1 MRSFWTGGVMEVVVV
16 NTRGDCEVSAGE
28 HLEEERDDGG
38 EDVELLELQL
48 SGGSPWGF
56 TLRGGLEYHEPL
68 VVTKVE
74 DGSGAALGRVQIGD
88 QIVSVNSVLLSG
100 YRLEAICLVK
110 RSHKTL
116 SLGIKRRNESSC
128 RPRSWHSAK
137 STDNP
142 TTDSPKS
149 EPSPAPD
156 STWQTKYDAG
166 SPTNEFTSCW
176 GQTNLRQVSCQYSSV
191 GNMESVEPSSHA
203 FSKEQPSSKPNGGED
218 HPMFLS
224 GTTDH
229 TSPRGVAPT
238 EGIFYRGVPNDPG
251 VPNDCHR
258 YLQIPMGNGGRVSPS
273 VDEQASSKFSSTW
286 RSNHRPV
293 WHIPESKMTT
303 IQDPPAP
310 PPPLRSDSFTA
321 TRVHEKS
328 LVGSFPEGISV
339 YPQQKPHCRPV
350 DQQLDG
356 EARHS
361 FNPPP
366 KKDFFQ
372 PYLSVE
378 DYSNKLKP
386 SKPLSLSSTDVRQ
399 GQNPFTCE
407 VQHQRQH
414 SDDSPFSVYP
424 NATSSPN
431 TQSVGNYYRSL
442 QDLPTNAGSRNKART
457 SMAFEPNYEGQ
468 AHFRYYCI
476 TAQQPSLKSSTQ
488 GWIGDERRSEMGTT
502 QGATDRS
509 LVGSQ
514 KAVKT
519 KYPQLN
525 LLENKSSNGYSKQA
539 ISPPSQATSP
549 APNHVISKSSS
560 GERETQK
567 KKDGVKPQP
576 SRHVT
581 KKQMEQNNQMPI
593 QHLDNPW
600 ISKQDHKICPHKT
613 PMLHSLAQ
621 ESKMAE
627 KIIVTAKAGGQE
639 STDAIGG
646 KQGRRS
652 DRYATTL
659 RNEIQQKR
667 DQLQKSR
674 SAATLTC
681 SSEVEDDSDIWKSNE
696 TSTSSSDGS
705 FTNTYK
711 DHLKEAQAKVL
722 KATSFMRRDLELPG
736 NESASD
742 QLPKRSGP
750 VNGQVTRIGGRK
762 RFPVDKKIHS
772 FSEPDKINKIG
783 VEDKA
788 AGSFVDRYKFF
799 ESSCKPVLQKPIPK
813 QSPVSPNEDRNERKT
828 RLIGDIH
835 QAPLKQSK
843 SSHADL
849 NTEEQQRLGTFA
861 EYEATWNMQKKPVE
875 RRITGRYRSAENI
888 LDSGLEEFNS
898 TVCVHERSRSS
909 PSADFYG
916 QKIPLPSRKSPVES
930 QPEANGQQETRITRG
945 SGKEHSPLNISEPIT
960 LNVLESVAV
969 PLASNQRPK
978 PDTRQTAT
986 LSSNHLQVPK
996 SKQRLPKSKGCEP
1009 QRSAKPTQQDAM
1021 SPTRASQQFRVQTSS
1036 PHPTPEPQRLIT
1048 SPCPAEHLERDIHLT
1063 AAPEE
1068 DQRSDTEGT
1077 LCHTPRLLGR
1087 SSPKQKTDLMVT
1099 SASRTHSRS
1108 PSPQFYPQRLTDEPP
1123 ATVQKKDQCRSKTE
1137 ETSEPNTAGR
1147 KVPIQIVC
1155 AENGSERENRNYVQ
1169 HGESSG
1175 SSEVPKT
1182 GQLKKTDLSLFIAH
1196 AHPDPIKNAEHQTV
1210 LDNTDPRS
1218 NSLTEHSEEDLKRQ
1232 ELARDIMGK
1241 DKSLVDILDQSKM
1254 KTTMDLMEGIFPQGE
1269 HLLEGVQQRRKAI
1282 SKHTSPKNTPQQR
1295 AENSLSSSA
1304 SLVSSSSYYSTSAP
1318 KAELLM
1324 KMKDMQEHMEEQ
1336 DSEDELDYD
1345 LSNKKQELIDS
1356 LSKKL
1361 QVLREA
1367 RESLQE
1373 DVQDNNAL
1381 GEDVEATVQTVCK
1394 PNELEKFRMFVGDLD
1409 KVVSLLLSLSG
1420 RLARVENALDN
1431 LEEGTSADEKHTL
1444 TQKRKLLIRQHE
1456 DAKELKENLDRRERL
1471 VYEILASY
1479 LSEELLADYRHFVKM
1494 KSALIIEQRKL
1505 EDKIK
1510 LGEEQLKCL
1519 KDSLPLDQRLL
1530 Y

>member
-1 MRSFWTGGVMEVVVV
+1 MDAVDAGVCAGVP
-16 NTRGDCEVSAGE
+16 AGE
-28 HLEEERDDGG
+28 QKSVQDLEEEKGRD
-38 EDVELLELQL
+38 EELMEFQL

-68 VVTKVE
+68 TITKVE
-74 DGSGAALGRVQIGD
+74 DGSRAALGRLQIGD
-88 QIVSVNSVLLSG
+88 EIVRVNSVLLSG
-100 YRLEAICLVK
+100 YRMEAICLVK
-110 RSHKTL
+110 SSHKTL
-116 SLGIKRRNESSC
+116 SLGIKRRNDSSC
-128 RPRSWHSAK
+128 RPHTWHSAK

-142 TTDSPKS
+142 STDSPKS
-149 EPSPAPD
+149 EPSPVPD
-156 STWQTKYDAG
+156 PTWQTKYDAG
-166 SPTNEFTSCW
+166 SPTKEFSSCW
-176 GQTNLRQVSCQYSSV
+176 GQTSLRQVSCQFSSV
-191 GNMESVEPSSHA
+191 GNVESIEPSSHA

-218 HPMFLS
+218 PPMFLS

-229 TSPRGVAPT
+229 SASLCVAPT
-238 EGIFYRGVPNDPG
+238 EGMFYRGVPNDPG

-273 VDEQASSKFSSTW
+273 VEEQASSKFSSTG

-293 WHIPESKMTT
+293 WHIPENKMST
-303 IQDPPAP
+303 IQAPPAP

-328 LVGSFPEGISV
+328 LVGSFPEGLPV
-339 YPQQKPHCRPV
+339 YPQPKPHCRAV
-350 DQQLDG
+350 DRQLDG
-356 EARHS
+356 ERGHEARHS
-361 FNPPP
+361 YNPPP
-366 KKDFFQ
+366 KKDFLQ
-372 PYLSVE
+372 PYLSVK
-378 DYSNKLKP
+378 DYPNQLNPTKP
-386 SKPLSLSSTDVRQ
+386 FSLSSTDVRQ
-399 GQNPFTCE
+399 GQNPFAYE
-407 VQHQRQH
+407 LQHQRQH
-414 SDDSPFSVYP
+414 SDDSPFSVHP
-424 NATSSPN
+424 NATCSPK
-431 TQSVGNYYRSL
+431 TQSVGSYYRSL
-442 QDLPTNAGSRNKART
+442 QDLPTNAGCRNQART
-457 SMAFEPNYEGQ
+457 STAFDPNHEGQ

-476 TAQQPSLKSSTQ
+476 TARQPSLESSTQ
-488 GWIGDERRSEMGTT
+488 GWIGDERRSETGTT

-509 LVGSQ
+509 FVGPQ

-525 LLENKSSNGYSKQA
+525 LPENKSSNGYSKQA
-539 ISPPSQATSP
+539 INPPSQATSP
-549 APNHVISKSSS
+549 VPNHLISKSSS

-567 KKDGVKPQP
+567 KDGVKPQP
-576 SRHVT
+576 SRHVP
-581 KKQMEQNNQMPI
+581 KKQMEQKNPMST
-593 QHLDNPW
+593 QHQDNPW

-621 ESKMAE
+621 ESKKMAE
-627 KIIVTAKAGGQE
+627 IIPTAKESGQE
-639 STDAIGG
+639 SPDLIGG

-659 RNEIQQKR
+659 RNEIQQKKA
-667 DQLQKSR
+667 QLQKSR

-681 SSEVEDDSDIWKSNE
+681 SSEVEEDSDIWKSNE

-736 NESASD
+736 NEAASG
-742 QLPKRSGP
+742 QLPQKP
-750 VNGQVTRIGGRK
+750 VPVHGQVTRIGGRK
-762 RFPVDKKIHS
+762 RFPMDKKIHS
-772 FSEPDKINKIG
+772 FSEPDKINEVG
-783 VEDKA
+783 VEGEA

-799 ESSCKPVLQKPIPK
+799 EGSCKPVLQKPIPK
-813 QSPVSPNEDRNERKT
+813 QSLLSPNERKT
-828 RLIGDIH
+828 RLTGDHESIH

-843 SSHADL
+843 SSHSDL

-875 RRITGRYRSAENI
+875 RRTTGRYRSAENI
-888 LDSGLEEFNS
+888 LDSGLEESNS

-916 QKIPLPSRKSPVES
+916 QKIPLPPRKSPVES
-930 QPEANGQQETRITRG
+930 QPEAKDQQETHITRV
-945 SGKEHSPLNISEPIT
+945 SERVHSPLNISEPIT
-960 LNVLESVAV
+960 LNVLESVAA
-969 PLASNQRPK
+969 PHASNQTPK
-978 PDTRQTAT
+978 PDTRQLAT
-986 LSSNHLQVPK
+986 LSSNHLQVPM
-996 SKQRLPKSKGCEP
+996 SKQLLPKNKGSEP
-1009 QRSAKPTQQDAM
+1009 QRSTQPKQPDAM
-1021 SPTRASQQFRVQTSS
+1021 CPSRASQEFRVQTSS
-1036 PHPTPEPQRLIT
+1036 PEPTPGPRRLST
-1048 SPCPAEHLERDIHLT
+1048 SPRPTEHLERDVRLT
-1063 AAPEE
+1063 AAPE
-1068 DQRSDTEGT
+1068 DGRRSNTEGM
-1077 LCHTPRLLGR
+1077 LSHTPRLLGR
-1087 SSPKQKTDLMVT
+1087 SSPKQNADLMVT
-1099 SASRTHSRS
+1099 SAGRSRS

-1123 ATVQKKDQCRSKTE
+1123 AIVQKKDPCSSKTE

-1155 AENGSERENRNYVQ
+1155 AENGSERENRNYLQ
-1169 HGESSG
+1169 SSG
-1175 SSEVPKT
+1175 GSEVPKT
-1182 GQLKKTDLSLFIAH
+1182 GQLKKTDSPEKSKSLFIAY
-1196 AHPDPIKNAEHQTV
+1196 ARPDPIKNTELQTDKTV
-1210 LDNTDPRS
+1210 LDNTEPARS
-1218 NSLTEHSEEDLKRQ
+1218 NGLTEHSAEDLKRE

-1241 DKSLVDILDQSKM
+1241 DKSLADILDQSKM

-1269 HLLEGVQQRRKAI
+1269 QLLEGVQLRRKA
-1282 SKHTSPKNTPQQR
+1282 SKQTSPKNTLQR
-1295 AENSLSSSA
+1295 AEDSLASSV

-1318 KAELLM
+1318 KAELLI

-1356 LSKKL
+1356 LSNKL

-1373 DVQDNNAL
+1373 DVQDNNVL
-1381 GEDVEATVQTVCK
+1381 GEDVEATVQTICK

-1444 TQKRKLLIRQHE
+1444 TEKRKLLIRQHE

-1479 LSEELLADYRHFVKM
+1479 LSEERLADYRHFVKM

>member
-1 MRSFWTGGVMEVVVV
+1 MVDIVTQTMPAESEVHVARNFLTKILRSSMRKNRFKG
-16 NTRGDCEVSAGE
+16 
-28 HLEEERDDGG
+28 
-38 EDVELLELQL
+38 
-48 SGGSPWGF
+48 
-56 TLRGGLEYHEPL
+56 
-68 VVTKVE
+68 
-74 DGSGAALGRVQIGD
+74 
-88 QIVSVNSVLLSG
+88 
-100 YRLEAICLVK
+100 
-110 RSHKTL
+110 
-116 SLGIKRRNESSC
+116 RNESSC
-128 RPRSWHSAK
+128 RPYSWHSAK

-142 TTDSPKS
+142 NTDGPKS
-149 EPSPAPD
+149 EPSPVPD
-156 STWQTKYDAG
+156 PTWQTKYDAG
-166 SPTNEFTSCW
+166 SPTKDFTSCW
-176 GQTNLRQVSCQYSSV
+176 GQTNLRQVSCQFSSV

-203 FSKEQPSSKPNGGED
+203 FSKEQPISSKPNGGED
-218 HPMFLS
+218 HPVFLS

-229 TSPRGVAPT
+229 SAPRSVAPT
-238 EGIFYRGVPNDPG
+238 EGMFYRGVTNDLG

-273 VDEQASSKFSSTW
+273 VEEQASSKFSSTG

-293 WHIPESKMTT
+293 WHIPENKMSTT
-303 IQDPPAP
+303 QVPPAP

-328 LVGSFPEGISV
+328 LAGSV
-339 YPQQKPHCRPV
+339 YPPQKPHCRAV
-350 DQQLDG
+350 DRQLDG
-356 EARHS
+356 ERGHEARHS
-361 FNPPP
+361 YNPPP
-366 KKDFFQ
+366 KKDFLQ

-378 DYSNKLKP
+378 DYTNQLNPTKLF
-386 SKPLSLSSTDVRQ
+386 SLSSTDVRQ
-399 GQNPFTCE
+399 GQNPFSYE
-407 VQHQRQH
+407 LQHQRQH

-424 NATSSPN
+424 NATGSPK
-431 TQSVGNYYRSL
+431 TQSVGSYYRSL
-442 QDLPTNAGSRNKART
+442 QDLPTNAGSRNQART
-457 SMAFEPNYEGQ
+457 SMAFDHNYEGQ

-476 TAQQPSLKSSTQ
+476 TAQQPSLESSTQ
-488 GWIGDERRSEMGTT
+488 GWIGDERKSEMGTT
-502 QGATDRS
+502 QGATDKS
-509 LVGSQ
+509 FVGSQ
-514 KAVKT
+514 KVVKT

-525 LLENKSSNGYSKQA
+525 LPENKSSNGYSKQA
-539 ISPPSQATSP
+539 VIPPSQATSSL
-549 APNHVISKSSS
+549 PNHLISKSGS
-560 GERETQK
+560 GEREIQK
-567 KKDGVKPQP
+567 KKET
-576 SRHVT
+576 SRHVP
-581 KKQMEQNNQMPI
+581 KNQMEQKNPMSTHHQ
-593 QHLDNPW
+593 DNPW

-621 ESKMAE
+621 ESKKLAE
-627 KIIVTAKAGGQE
+627 NMIITTKEGGQE

-667 DQLQKSR
+667 AQLQKSR

-681 SSEVEDDSDIWKSNE
+681 SNEVEEDSDIWKSNE

-736 NESASD
+736 NEAASG
-742 QLPKRSGP
+742 QLPKRPGP
-750 VNGQVTRIGGRK
+750 VHGQVTRIGGRK
-762 RFPVDKKIHS
+762 RFPMDKKIHS
-772 FSEPDKINKIG
+772 FSEPDKINEVG

-788 AGSFVDRYKFF
+788 AGSFVDRCNFF
-799 ESSCKPVLQKPIPK
+799 EESCKPVLQKPIPK
-813 QSPVSPNEDRNERKT
+813 QSLLSPNEDHNERKT
-828 RLIGDIH
+828 RLTGDRESIH

-843 SSHADL
+843 SSHSDL

-861 EYEATWNMQKKPVE
+861 EYEATWNLQKKPME
-875 RRITGRYRSAENI
+875 RRTTGRYRSAENI
-888 LDSGLEEFNS
+888 LDSGLEESNS

-916 QKIPLPSRKSPVES
+916 QKIPLPPRQSPVVS
-930 QPEANGQQETRITRG
+930 QPEATDQQEARITRV
-945 SGKEHSPLNISEPIT
+945 SEREHSPLNISEPQEPLPKI
-960 LNVLESVAV
+960 LESVAA
-969 PLASNQRPK
+969 PLASNQRSRS
-978 PDTRQTAT
+978 DTRQPAT
-986 LSSNHLQVPK
+986 LSSHHLQVPM
-996 SKQRLPKSKGCEP
+996 SEQLLPKNKGSEL
-1009 QRSAKPTQQDAM
+1009 QRSAQPKQPDTM
-1021 SPTRASQQFRVQTSS
+1021 LRVQTSS
-1036 PHPTPEPQRLIT
+1036 PELTQGPRRLCT
-1048 SPCPAEHLERDIHLT
+1048 SPCPAEHLERDIRLT
-1063 AAPEE
+1063 PTPE
-1068 DQRSDTEGT
+1068 DGQKSDNEGT
-1077 LCHTPRLLGR
+1077 LSHTPHLLGC
-1087 SSPKQKTDLMVT
+1087 SSPKQNADLTVT
-1099 SASRTHSRS
+1099 SASRTRS

-1123 ATVQKKDQCRSKTE
+1123 ATVQKKNPCSSKME
-1137 ETSEPNTAGR
+1137 EPNIAGR
-1147 KVPIQIVC
+1147 KVPIQIIC
-1155 AENGSERENRNYVQ
+1155 AENGSEGENRSYLQ

-1175 SSEVPKT
+1175 GSEVPKT
-1182 GQLKKTDLSLFIAH
+1182 GQLKKIDSPEKSKSLFIAYTR
-1196 AHPDPIKNAEHQTV
+1196 PDPIRNAEHQTDRTV
-1210 LDNTDPRS
+1210 LENTESDRS
-1218 NSLTEHSEEDLKRQ
+1218 NGLTEHSEEDLKRE

-1269 HLLEGVQQRRKAI
+1269 QLLEGVQQRRKAT
-1282 SKHTSPKNTPQQR
+1282 SKQTSPKNTQQR
-1295 AENSLSSSA
+1295 LEDSLASSV

-1318 KAELLM
+1318 KAELLI

-1373 DVQDNNAL
+1373 DVQDNNLL
-1381 GEDVEATVQTVCK
+1381 GEEVEATVQTICK

-1420 RLARVENALDN
+1420 RLARVENALNN

-1444 TQKRKLLIRQHE
+1444 TEKRKLLIRQHE

-1471 VYEILASY
+1471 VYEILASN
-1479 LSEELLADYRHFVKM
+1479 LSEERLADYRHFVKM

-1519 KDSLPLDQRLL
+1519 KESLPLDQRLL

>member
-1 MRSFWTGGVMEVVVV
+1 MEVVV
-16 NTRGDCEVSAGE
+16 NTREECEVSAGDRV
-28 HLEEERDDGG
+28 EEEDDDDE
-38 EDVELLELQL
+38 EDVEVMELQL

-68 VVTKVE
+68 IITKVE
-74 DGSGAALGRVQIGD
+74 AGSGAALARVRIGD

-110 RSHKTL
+110 SSHKTL

-128 RPRSWHSAK
+128 RPNSWHSAK

-166 SPTNEFTSCW
+166 SPTKEFTSCW
-176 GQTNLRQVSCQYSSV
+176 GQTNLRQVSCQFSSV

-229 TSPRGVAPT
+229 SSPRGVAPT

-273 VDEQASSKFSSTW
+273 VEEQASSKFSSTW

-293 WHIPESKMTT
+293 WHIPESKMAT
-303 IQDPPAP
+303 IQASPAP

-339 YPQQKPHCRPV
+339 YPQQKSHCRAV

-356 EARHS
+356 EARQS
-361 FNPPP
+361 YNPPP

-378 DYSNKLKP
+378 DYPNKPKP
-386 SKPLSLSSTDVRQ
+386 SKPFSLSSTDVRQ
-399 GQNPFTCE
+399 GQNPFTYE
-407 VQHQRQH
+407 LQHQRQH

-431 TQSVGNYYRSL
+431 AQSVGSYYRSL

-457 SMAFEPNYEGQ
+457 SMAFDPNYEGQ

-525 LLENKSSNGYSKQA
+525 LAENKSSNGYSKQA

-549 APNHVISKSSS
+549 VPNHGISKSSS

-567 KKDGVKPQP
+567 QKDGVKPQP
-576 SRHVT
+576 SRHVP
-581 KKQMEQNNQMPI
+581 KKQMEQNNQI
-593 QHLDNPW
+593 STQHLDNPW

-627 KIIVTAKAGGQE
+627 KNIVTAKAGGQE

-813 QSPVSPNEDRNERKT
+813 QSLLSPNEDHNERKT
-828 RLIGDIH
+828 RLTGDCESIH

-849 NTEEQQRLGTFA
+849 NAEDQQRLGTFA

-888 LDSGLEEFNS
+888 LDSGLEESNS

-916 QKIPLPSRKSPVES
+916 QKIPLPPRKSPVDS
-930 QPEANGQQETRITRG
+930 QPEANGQQETRITRV
-945 SGKEHSPLNISEPIT
+945 SGREHSPLNISEPMT

-978 PDTRQTAT
+978 PDTRQPTT
-986 LSSNHLQVPK
+986 LSSNHLQVPM
-996 SKQRLPKSKGCEP
+996 SKQRLPKTKGSEP
-1009 QRSAKPTQQDAM
+1009 QRSAQPTQPDAM
-1021 SPTRASQQFRVQTSS
+1021 LPSRASQEFRVQTSS
-1036 PHPTPEPQRLIT
+1036 PEPTQEPQRLIT
-1048 SPCPAEHLERDIHLT
+1048 SPCPAEHLEREIHLT

-1068 DQRSDTEGT
+1068 AQRSNTEGT
-1077 LCHTPRLLGR
+1077 LSHTPRLLGR
-1087 SSPKQKTDLMVT
+1087 SSPKQNTDLTVT
-1099 SASRTHSRS
+1099 SASRTRSRS
-1108 PSPQFYPQRLTDEPP
+1108 PSPQFYPQKLTDEPP
-1123 ATVQKKDQCRSKTE
+1123 ATVQKKDQCRTE

-1169 HGESSG
+1169 YSG
-1175 SSEVPKT
+1175 GSEVPKT
-1182 GQLKKTDLSLFIAH
+1182 GQLKKTDSPEKSKSLFIAY
-1196 AHPDPIKNAEHQTV
+1196 AHPDPIKNTEHQTV
-1210 LDNTDPRS
+1210 LDNTEPRS
-1218 NSLTEHSEEDLKRQ
+1218 NGLTEHSEDLKRE

-1269 HLLEGVQQRRKAI
+1269 QLLEGVQQRRKAI
-1282 SKHTSPKNTPQQR
+1282 NKQTSPKNTQQR
-1295 AENSLSSSA
+1295 VEDSLSSSA

-1318 KAELLM
+1318 KAELLI

-1345 LSNKKQELIDS
+1345 LSNKKEELIDS

-1381 GEDVEATVQTVCK
+1381 GEDVEATVQTICK

-1444 TQKRKLLIRQHE
+1444 TEKRKLLIRQHE

-1479 LSEELLADYRHFVKM
+1479 LSEERLADYRHFVKM

>member
-1 MRSFWTGGVMEVVVV
+1 MRESSGSCQESLSHTGELRSSGGVMEVV
-16 NTRGDCEVSAGE
+16 NAREDCGDSAGDV
-28 HLEEERDDGG
+28 LEEEEDGG
-38 EDVELLELQL
+38 DVELMELRL

-68 VVTKVE
+68 IITKVE
-74 DGSGAALGRVQIGD
+74 AGSGAALARVRSGD

-110 RSHKTL
+110 SSHKTL

-128 RPRSWHSAK
+128 RPHSWHSAK

-166 SPTNEFTSCW
+166 SPTKEFTSCW
-176 GQTNLRQVSCQYSSV
+176 GQTNLRQVSCQVSSV

-229 TSPRGVAPT
+229 GPPRGVAPT

-251 VPNDCHR
+251 VANDSHR

-273 VDEQASSKFSSTW
+273 VEEQASSKFSSTW

-293 WHIPESKMTT
+293 WHIPESKMTS
-303 IQDPPAP
+303 IQAP

-339 YPQQKPHCRPV
+339 YPHCRAV
-350 DQQLDG
+350 DQQLDS

-361 FNPPP
+361 YNPPP

-378 DYSNKLKP
+378 DYPNKPKP
-386 SKPLSLSSTDVRQ
+386 SKPFSLSSTDVRQ
-399 GQNPFTCE
+399 GQNPFTYE
-407 VQHQRQH
+407 LQHPRQH
-414 SDDSPFSVYP
+414 SDDSHFSVHP
-424 NATSSPN
+424 NGTSSPN
-431 TQSVGNYYRSL
+431 TQSVGSYYRSL

-457 SMAFEPNYEGQ
+457 SMAFDPNYEGQ

-488 GWIGDERRSEMGTT
+488 GWIGDERRSEMGTS

-525 LLENKSSNGYSKQA
+525 VPENKSSNGYTKQA
-539 ISPPSQATSP
+539 ISPPSQAASP
-549 APNHVISKSSS
+549 LPNHVISKSSS

-567 KKDGVKPQP
+567 KKEGVKPQP
-576 SRHVT
+576 SRHV
-581 KKQMEQNNQMPI
+581 PPG

-627 KIIVTAKAGGQE
+627 KMTVTAKAGGQE
-639 STDAIGG
+639 SIDAIGG

-722 KATSFMRRDLELPG
+722 KATSFMRRDLELSG

-750 VNGQVTRIGGRK
+750 VNGQVSRIGGRK

-799 ESSCKPVLQKPIPK
+799 ESSCKPVLQKPIP
-813 QSPVSPNEDRNERKT
+813 NEDHIERKS
-828 RLIGDIH
+828 RLTGDCESIH

-888 LDSGLEEFNS
+888 LDSGLEESNS

-916 QKIPLPSRKSPVES
+916 QKIPPPPRKSPVQS
-930 QPEANGQQETRITRG
+930 QPEANGQQETHISRG
-945 SGKEHSPLNISEPIT
+945 SGREHNPLNISEPIT
-960 LNVLESVAV
+960 MNVLESVAV

-978 PDTRQTAT
+978 PDTRQPAT
-986 LSSNHLQVPK
+986 LSSNHLQVPT
-996 SKQRLPKSKGCEP
+996 SKQRLPKNKGSEP
-1009 QRSAKPTQQDAM
+1009 QRSGKPTQPDATG
-1021 SPTRASQQFRVQTSS
+1021 PTRPSQEFRVQTSL
-1036 PHPTPEPQRLIT
+1036 PEPTQEPQRLIT
-1048 SPCPAEHLERDIHLT
+1048 SPCPPQHLERDMHLT

-1068 DQRSDTEGT
+1068 DQRSDSEGT
-1077 LCHTPRLLGR
+1077 LSHTPRLLGR
-1087 SSPKQKTDLMVT
+1087 SSPKQKTDLTVT
-1099 SASRTHSRS
+1099 SASRTRSRS
-1108 PSPQFYPQRLTDEPP
+1108 PSPQFYPQRLSDEPP

-1137 ETSEPNTAGR
+1137 ETSEPNSAGR
-1147 KVPIQIVC
+1147 KVPIKIVC

-1169 HGESSG
+1169 SSA

-1182 GQLKKTDLSLFIAH
+1182 GQLKKTDSPEKSKSLFNAH
-1196 AHPDPIKNAEHQTV
+1196 AHPDPIKNTEHQTV
-1210 LDNTDPRS
+1210 LDNTEPRS
-1218 NSLTEHSEEDLKRQ
+1218 NGLTTRSEEDLKRE

-1269 HLLEGVQQRRKAI
+1269 QLLEGVQQRRKAI
-1282 SKHTSPKNTPQQR
+1282 NKQTSPKNTPQR
-1295 AENSLSSSA
+1295 VEDSLS

-1318 KAELLM
+1318 KAELLI

-1336 DSEDELDYD
+1336 DSEDELDCD

-1381 GEDVEATVQTVCK
+1381 GEDVEATVQTICK

-1444 TQKRKLLIRQHE
+1444 TEKRKLLIRQHE

-1479 LSEELLADYRHFVKM
+1479 LSEERMQDYRHFVKM

>member
-1 MRSFWTGGVMEVVVV
+1 
-16 NTRGDCEVSAGE
+16 
-28 HLEEERDDGG
+28 
-38 EDVELLELQL
+38 
-48 SGGSPWGF
+48 
-56 TLRGGLEYHEPL
+56 
-68 VVTKVE
+68 
-74 DGSGAALGRVQIGD
+74 
-88 QIVSVNSVLLSG
+88 
-100 YRLEAICLVK
+100 
-110 RSHKTL
+110 
-116 SLGIKRRNESSC
+116 
-128 RPRSWHSAK
+128 
-137 STDNP
+137 
-142 TTDSPKS
+142 
-149 EPSPAPD
+149 
-156 STWQTKYDAG
+156 
-166 SPTNEFTSCW
+166 
-176 GQTNLRQVSCQYSSV
+176 
-191 GNMESVEPSSHA
+191 MESVEPSSHA

-229 TSPRGVAPT
+229 SSPRGVAPT
-238 EGIFYRGVPNDPG
+238 EEIFYRGVPNDTE

-273 VDEQASSKFSSTW
+273 VEEQASSKFSSTW

-303 IQDPPAP
+303 IQAPPAP

-339 YPQQKPHCRPV
+339 YPQQKPHCRAV

-361 FNPPP
+361 YNTPP

-378 DYSNKLKP
+378 DYPNKLKP
-386 SKPLSLSSTDVRQ
+386 SKPFSLSSTDVRQ
-399 GQNPFTCE
+399 GQNPFTYE
-407 VQHQRQH
+407 LQHQRQH
-414 SDDSPFSVYP
+414 SDDSHFSVYP
-424 NATSSPN
+424 NGTSSPN
-431 TQSVGNYYRSL
+431 TQSVGSYYRSL

-457 SMAFEPNYEGQ
+457 SMAFDPNYEGQ

-509 LVGSQ
+509 LVGPQ

-525 LLENKSSNGYSKQA
+525 LPENKSSNGYSKQA
-539 ISPPSQATSP
+539 ISPPSQAASP
-549 APNHVISKSSS
+549 VPNHVISKSSS

-567 KKDGVKPQP
+567 KKDGGKPQP
-576 SRHVT
+576 SRHVP
-581 KKQMEQNNQMPI
+581 KKQIEQNNQMST

-627 KIIVTAKAGGQE
+627 KMIVTAKAGGQE

-750 VNGQVTRIGGRK
+750 VNGQVSRIGGRK

-788 AGSFVDRYKFF
+788 GSFVDRYKFF
-799 ESSCKPVLQKPIPK
+799 ESSCKAVLQKPIPK
-813 QSPVSPNEDRNERKT
+813 QSLLSPNEDHIERKT
-828 RLIGDIH
+828 RLTGDCESIH

-888 LDSGLEEFNS
+888 LDSGLEESNS

-916 QKIPLPSRKSPVES
+916 QVEDSLASVLTDPHSFQKIPLPPRKSPVES

-945 SGKEHSPLNISEPIT
+945 SGSEHSPLNISEPVT
-960 LNVLESVAV
+960 MNVLESVAV
-969 PLASNQRPK
+969 SLASNQRPK
-978 PDTRQTAT
+978 PDTKQPAT
-986 LSSNHLQVPK
+986 LSSNHLQVPM
-996 SKQRLPKSKGCEP
+996 SKQRLPKNKGSEP
-1009 QRSAKPTQQDAM
+1009 QRSAKPTQPDAM
-1021 SPTRASQQFRVQTSS
+1021 CPTRASQEFRVQTSS
-1036 PHPTPEPQRLIT
+1036 PEPTQEPQRLIT
-1048 SPCPAEHLERDIHLT
+1048 SPCPAQHLERDIHLT
-1063 AAPEE
+1063 AAPED

-1077 LCHTPRLLGR
+1077 LSHTPRLLAR
-1087 SSPKQKTDLMVT
+1087 ASPKLKTDLMVT
-1099 SASRTHSRS
+1099 SASRTRSRS
-1108 PSPQFYPQRLTDEPP
+1108 PSPQFYPQRLTDQPP

-1169 HGESSG
+1169 HGESSR

-1182 GQLKKTDLSLFIAH
+1182 GQLKKPDSPEKSKSLFIAH
-1196 AHPDPIKNAEHQTV
+1196 AHPDPIKNTEHQTV
-1210 LDNTDPRS
+1210 LDNTEPRS
-1218 NSLTEHSEEDLKRQ
+1218 NGLTARSEEDLKRE

-1269 HLLEGVQQRRKAI
+1269 PLLEGAQQRRKAI
-1282 SKHTSPKNTPQQR
+1282 NKQTSPKNTPQR
-1295 AENSLSSSA
+1295 VEDSLSSSA

-1318 KAELLM
+1318 KAELLI

-1381 GEDVEATVQTVCK
+1381 GEDVEATVQTICK

-1444 TQKRKLLIRQHE
+1444 TEKRKLLIRQHE

-1479 LSEELLADYRHFVKM
+1479 LSEERLADYRHFVKM